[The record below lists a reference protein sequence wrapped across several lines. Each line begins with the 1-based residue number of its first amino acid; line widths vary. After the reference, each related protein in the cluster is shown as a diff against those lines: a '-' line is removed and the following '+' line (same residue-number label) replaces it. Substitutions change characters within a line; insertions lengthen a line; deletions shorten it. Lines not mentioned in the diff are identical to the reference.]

1 MKKRIRGQRRIPGL
15 TRVPSNAALLPV
27 LRRRVEKEAARFG
40 VSKSFVIAVA
50 LAHTFGVDHE
60 EFPND

>member
-1 MKKRIRGQRRIPGL
+1 MKRKTRTQKRIPGL
-15 TRVPSNAALLPV
+15 ARIPSNAALLPV
-27 LRRRVEKEAARFG
+27 LRKRVEREAAKWG

-50 LAHTFGVDHE
+50 LAHTFGVEHE